1 MNTLPEKTM
10 DIIVPVSKYD
20 VILVNVDS
28 INKTKLMML
37 LRKPPPYP
45 QLSQRNSAMV
55 LGHMPSVIVRC
66 VDLKDAVLLELLI
79 ELAGGS
85 VDIRRAKQCD

>member
-1 MNTLPEKTM
+1 MDTLPEKTI
-10 DIIVPVSKYD
+10 DVIVPDSKYD
-20 VILVNVDS
+20 VILVNIDS

-37 LRKPPPYP
+37 LRKPSPYP
-45 QLSQRNSAMV
+45 QLSQRQSAMV
-55 LGHMPSVIVRC
+55 LVNMPSVVVRC

-85 VDIRRAKQCD
+85 VDIRHTKQCD